1 MKLVVAQ
8 KECHDVGASL
18 VWAAKQTAMHIHSR
32 SGRNRY
38 GHLKTA
44 AIEFRASFL
53 SRTTERESLRT
64 AGHCLAA
71 VLIKRG
77 ATKSIFFAFGRADAP
92 PASVNRVALCLR
104 DWRVFRQLAVNTARA
119 LASVFAG
126 LRVNAAEAMQLI
138 NSLTSHK
145 ATAGFTAARL
155 RATVRLATTGQPYRI
170 WFKKKAVSQQAARAA
185 THWGTAATNTAN
197 GCAVNSGKRQNR
209 WTRVRTH
216 GAAQV
221 SYNVS
226 RVDICLL
233 SSIEN
238 NFRNAAAATIVLAP
252 LQKNFIL
259 SARLVG
265 VLVWVPYP
273 AAANTLVWV
282 PYLAAANTLVTATLA
297 AATSAAANTL
307 APDFPGCNQ
316 PAVPGGK
323 RTVDYE
329 HAVSVASCMEI
340 VDVSPG
346 YGTHVSLR
354 VNSSAA
360 VVSVTLTITAV
371 S

>member
-1 MKLVVAQ
+1 MKLVIAQ
-8 KECHDVGASL
+8 QEGDDVSASL
-18 VWAAKQTAMHIHSR
+18 VWAAKQTAMHIHR
-32 SGRNRY
+32 RPRGNRD

-44 AIEFRASFL
+44 SVEFRASFL

-64 AGHCLAA
+64 AGHGFAA

-77 ATKSIFFAFGRADAP
+77 ATKSIFFACGRADAP

-104 DWRVFRQLAVNTARA
+104 YGRVFGQLAVNAARA
-119 LASVFAG
+119 LTSVFAG
-126 LRVNAAEAMQLI
+126 LRVNAAEALQLI
-138 NSLTSHK
+138 NSLTKHK

-170 WFKKKAVSQQAARAA
+170 WFNKKAVSQQAARAA

-197 GCAVNSGKRQNR
+197 GCAVNSGKRQIHHIR
-209 WTRVRTH
+209 ALTH
-216 GAAQV
+216 RAAQV
-221 SYNVS
+221 SYHVC
-226 RVDICLL
+226 RVDVCLH
-233 SSIEN
+233 SSIKN
-238 NFRNAAAATIVLAP
+238 NFRYAAAAPIVFAP

-265 VLVWVPYP
+265 V
-273 AAANTLVWV
+273 LVWV

-316 PAVPGGK
+316 ESVPGGK

-346 YGTHVSLR
+346 YVTHISRR
-354 VNSSAA
+354 VN
-360 VVSVTLTITAV
+360 
-371 S
+371 

>member
-8 KECHDVGASL
+8 RECHDVSASL
-18 VWAAKQTAMHIHSR
+18 VWAAKQTAMHIHR
-32 SGRNRY
+32 RPRGNRD

-44 AIEFRASFL
+44 SVEFRASFL
-53 SRTTERESLRT
+53 SRTMERKSLRT
-64 AGHCLAA
+64 AGHGFAA

-77 ATKSIFFAFGRADAP
+77 ATKSVLFAFGRADAP

-238 NFRNAAAATIVLAP
+238 NFRNAAAATIVFAP

-273 AAANTLVWV
+273 
-282 PYLAAANTLVTATLA
+282 AAANTLVTATLA

-316 PAVPGGK
+316 KAVPGGK